1 MFKENKYY
9 GEIWFVDKEG
19 IKCFCVLT
27 FMDGEVSLETN
38 LRSDRPVYKHQIIL
52 GSFTGLGYITFIDC
66 KIKFS
71 QSGITEVRI
80 YQPKYCF
87 ISRNH
92 FIQIIDLKFKKF
104 KIGNDAI
111 VDWTHKTN
119 WYDFLEDKLIKESDI
134 SDHFRIEELGLS
146 IEIKQ
151 GSSSSVGHKEF
162 VLKNNGYLTFESDEE
177 ISLLTAFD
185 YYNTFQKFL
194 QFISAK
200 TRQFTF
206 FSFECLTCKEHV
218 SIYYQE
224 NKFEKSGSSYIH
236 LYYDEISE
244 DLSTLIKHV
253 YTSVEFKFCL
263 DKLMENLLGTNLSYS
278 RRFINAIATFEA
290 YNKLYVKHKNKKL
303 ADYLKC
309 NKENILAISK
319 INEISFDDFISKII
333 RSRDYHVHSNIK
345 NKNIFSDFELL
356 YIGFL
361 LDFTVGLGL
370 LQQMGITKK
379 IQDKVMSQGE
389 LVFVHMQKSNKI
401 LNQDTLET
409 NSI

>member
-9 GEIWFVDKEG
+9 GEVWFVDKEET
-19 IKCFCVLT
+19 KCFCILN
-27 FMDGEVSLETN
+27 FINGRVSLETN
-38 LRSDRPVYKHQIIL
+38 LRSDRSVYKHQIIL
-52 GSFTGLGYITFIDC
+52 GVFTGLGYITFIDC
-66 KIKFS
+66 RIKFS

-87 ISRNH
+87 ISINH
-92 FIQIIDLKFKKF
+92 FVQISGLKFKKF
-104 KIGNDAI
+104 EIGNDAI
-111 VDWTHKTN
+111 VDWTAKTN
-119 WYDFLEDKLIKESDI
+119 WYDFSEDKLIKESDI

-151 GSSSSVGHKEF
+151 TSSSSIGHKEF
-162 VLKNNGYLTFESDEE
+162 VLKNDGYLIFESDEE

-185 YYNTFQKFL
+185 YYNIFQKFL
-194 QFISAK
+194 QFISAR
-200 TRQFTF
+200 TRQFSF
-206 FSFECLTCKEHV
+206 FSFQCLTCGESV
-218 SIYYQE
+218 AIYYQE

-236 LYYDEISE
+236 LYYDEILE
-244 DLSTLIKHV
+244 DLSTLIKQA
-253 YTSVEFKFCL
+253 YISTEFKFCL
-263 DKLMENLLGTNLSYS
+263 DKLMENLLGTNLSHS
-278 RRFINAIATFEA
+278 RRFINSIATFEA
-290 YNKLYVKHKNKKL
+290 FNKLYVNHKNKKL

-356 YIGFL
+356 YISFL

-370 LQQMGITKK
+370 LKNMRVSKK
-379 IQDKVMSQGE
+379 ILDKVVSQGE

-401 LNQDTLET
+401 LNEDTLET
-409 NSI
+409 NS